1 MKRSMAAPRTLEQMK
16 LAPFK
21 ACRAK
26 KGKPDLEL
34 VQPDCVFGDIV
45 EMNVLVPRQQHV
57 STYAKID
64 VDCQSGTC
72 YYVYYEKRT

>member
-1 MKRSMAAPRTLEQMK
+1 
-16 LAPFK
+16 
-21 ACRAK
+21 
-26 KGKPDLEL
+26 
-34 VQPDCVFGDIV
+34 VFGDIV